1 MTALLPLISLMLS
14 LGAVPGA
21 TFAGLESR
29 HGARLGVYAVDTA
42 TGRTVT
48 YQADR
53 RFAYASTFKALAAA
67 AVLDRTTDAG
77 MDEVIRYT
85 RADLVDYSPVTE
97 LHVDE
102 GMQLDD
108 IAEAAITV
116 SDNTA
121 GNLLFRR
128 LGGPDGLERSLRR
141 IGDRTTSVD
150 RIEPDLNTAVPGD
163 RRDTSTPRALATDL
177 RAYTLGGELCRG
189 DRDRLAGWLRANT
202 TGDNTIRA
210 GVPAGWVVG
219 DKTGTAGYG
228 SRNDIAVVWPPS
240 GAPIVMAIL
249 TTHDDAAA
257 TPDDKLVA
265 DAASL
270 AVTQLGRD

>member
-1 MTALLPLISLMLS
+1 MTALLPLISLMMS
-14 LGAVPGA
+14 LGAVPGT
-21 TFAGLESR
+21 TFGGLESQ
-29 HGARLGVYAVDTA
+29 HDARLGVYAVDTA

-48 YQADR
+48 YHADQ

-77 MDEVIRYT
+77 MDQVIRYT

-102 GMQLDD
+102 GMRLDD

-128 LGGPDGLERSLRR
+128 LGGPDGLERSLRA

-150 RIEPDLNTAVPGD
+150 RIEGD
-163 RRDTSTPRALATDL
+163 RRDTSTPRALAGDL
-177 RAYTLGGELCRG
+177 RSYALGRELCPD
-189 DRDRLAGWLRANT
+189 DRNRLTGWLRANT
-202 TGDNTIRA
+202 TGGNTIRA